1 MLEKWIS
8 TLDNY
13 IIAIELESCMW
24 AHKFA
29 SKSILLLNLV
39 CKLSPTFGCCE
50 TRRQE
55 VENTRTT
62 WFGEFMKLVWK
73 NLKLPKLKVHD
84 QKIEVCHMSSWL
96 RKKKNL
102 FRMFMNLIEH
112 TGNTSWK
119 IDEIAWNLHEVVFAL
134 PWSHLTKGL
143 CTLIILTI
151 LKLSIQQLLDILG
164 KQWNIVRKHFRRGS
178 LLYVS
183 ICRIPFVCIHKY
195 KSFCRSICN

>member
-1 MLEKWIS
+1 MQALTNIWMLWNKKARSWEYKNHLIWRIHEIGLEKS
-8 TLDNY
+8 QV
-13 IIAIELESCMW
+13 AKAQSPR
-24 AHKFA
+24 
-29 SKSILLLNLV
+29 SKNWGV
-39 CKLSPTFGCCE
+39 PHVKLI
-50 TRRQE
+50 
-55 VENTRTT
+55 
-62 WFGEFMKLVWK
+62 K
-73 NLKLPKLKVHD
+73 
-84 QKIEVCHMSSWL
+84 
-96 RKKKNL
+96 KKKNL